1 MVVGK
6 VYIGR
11 TKTGSNKSTLLEK
24 SFHHIGLENERARGV
39 ARDSNARRRSHL
51 VWAPPH
57 KNFLLKILA
66 PAFASSITDRPE
78 NITEHIL
85 FEGMP
90 EPRRRRGVAIF
101 Q

>member
-24 SFHHIGLENERARGV
+24 SFHHIALENERVRGV
-39 ARDSNARRRSHL
+39 EPLTSPWKGDVIPLYNTRDARATLR
-51 VWAPPH
+51 
-57 KNFLLKILA
+57 
-66 PAFASSITDRPE
+66 T
-78 NITEHIL
+78 
-85 FEGMP
+85 
-90 EPRRRRGVAIF
+90 AICVIQFTIPSCFF